1 MTDPRTILDL
11 GMPLS
16 AVTDAEDT
24 AAIMLPILAQQAVL
38 PRKLEE
44 GVYAILD
51 AEGAVRI
58 VETDGY
64 AQQRKHDWMM
74 ARAHV
79 PERVKRAAT
88 VLDVDSFIDYLDRY
102 TTSDSG
108 VGEDYLLG
116 DGSLEVW
123 ADLDAR
129 TIVGILDGID
139 ARREHTATL
148 RLKLSR
154 EWSEW
159 AAIDGKLLD
168 QVAFAEFIEDHIS
181 TIGEPAGAVLLDI
194 CQTLQAHTNVSFKQ
208 QAILATGQRQLRWEE
223 TVEAKAGQSG
233 NLTIPGEL
241 TLVLRPFQGSEP
253 VPVTARFRYQLR
265 DGVLKIG
272 IKLAEPDKALEDAF
286 AGVVGDVQ
294 DSIPVRVNH
303 GQG

>member
-1 MTDPRTILDL
+1 MTQPNDTTAFRDFDAAIDD
-11 GMPLS
+11 S
-16 AVTDAEDT
+16 ASVAAIVAVT
-24 AAIMLPILAQQAVL
+24 AQQAVL

-44 GVYAILD
+44 GIYAILD
-51 AEGAVRI
+51 AEGAVRVI
-58 VETDGY
+58 ETDGY
-64 AQQRKHDWMM
+64 AQQRQHDWMM

-102 TTSDSG
+102 TASDSG

-129 TIVGILDGID
+129 TIVGILDGIY

-159 AAIDGKLLD
+159 AAIDGKLLT
-168 QVAFAEFIEDHIS
+168 QVAMAEFIEDHIS
-181 TIGEPAGAVLLDI
+181 TIAEPAGAVLLDVT
-194 CQTLQAHTNVSFKQ
+194 QTLQAHTNVSFKQ
-208 QAILATGQRQLRWEE
+208 QAILANGQRQFRWEE

-241 TLVLRPFQGSEP
+241 ILVLRPFQGSDP
-253 VPVTARFRYQLR
+253 VPVTARFRYQVREGALSM
-265 DGVLKIG
+265 G

-286 AGVVGDVQ
+286 AGVVADIQAQV
-294 DSIPVRVNH
+294 PVRVNH
-303 GQG
+303 GRG